1 MGTPGGPACPAA
13 EYSRACPVAVYKAE
27 GVEPER
33 AEILLDLRR
42 KQRVEPDKADI
53 RFDPKE
59 KWQVEQ
65 EMAGIRIDA
74 A

>member
-1 MGTPGGPACPAA
+1 MRPPGGPACPAA
-13 EYSRACPVAVYKAE
+13 EYSRACPMAVYKAE
-27 GVEPER
+27 EVEPER

-42 KQRVEPDKADI
+42 KQRVEPEKADI
-53 RFDPKE
+53 RLDPKE

-65 EMAGIRIDA
+65 EMVGIRLDA